1 MAKIALELDLR
12 VESGLYIRALMILEN
27 FSGSPGSQEPSV
39 YLVINGIQREKKKQ
53 IEKKKYYLQRQTKL
67 IHFTKIQ
74 SKLNKTTTTVK

>member
-39 YLVINGIQREKKKQ
+39 YPVMCGIQREEKKENKYS
-53 IEKKKYYLQRQTKL
+53 IEKKNSIISSGKQ
-67 IHFTKIQ
+67 
-74 SKLNKTTTTVK
+74 N